1 MNKDFLEEL
10 LTTCSVSGY
19 EEELQK
25 KVIQN
30 MKPYAEK
37 INTDATGNVIVSV
50 NNDSPIK
57 IMLSAHAD
65 EIGMIVTKIQ
75 GDGSLKVTKAGG
87 VRAAQY
93 LGTHVQIQTKNG
105 IVPAVVVTNG
115 TLVNQKDLTCEDLTI
130 DIGASSKE
138 EAMQKVQ
145 VGDCVCAATTY
156 QYLMNDRMV
165 ARAFDDRIGV
175 YIIMEALKR
184 AKERGC
190 NNGVYAAS
198 TTGEETTKRGA
209 YWASQKIK
217 PTCALV
223 VDVTYTYDYDGVYS
237 SSMGEAKLGLGPVLC
252 HSSIVSKKMNDL
264 LVECAN
270 RKNIP
275 LQWEICAG
283 LTHTDAD
290 KIHFSNDG
298 VATALISIPL
308 RYMHSSIE
316 MLSLSDVENIIEL
329 ITEFLCSYNESIELD
344 TLKEI

>member
-1 MNKDFLEEL
+1 MNKAFLEEL
-10 LTTCSVSGY
+10 LETCSVSGY

-25 KVIQN
+25 KVIKN
-30 MKPYAEK
+30 MQPYADE
-37 INTDATGNVIVSV
+37 IITDATGNVIISS
-50 NNDSPIK
+50 NPASPIK
-57 IMLSAHAD
+57 LMLSAHAD

-75 GDGSLKVTKAGG
+75 NDGSLKVTNAGG

-93 LGTHVQIQTKNG
+93 LGTHVQIKTANG
-105 IVPAVVVTNG
+105 NIPGVVVTNG
-115 TLVNQKDLTCEDLTI
+115 TLINQNNLRCEDLTI
-130 DIGASSKE
+130 DIGASNKE
-138 EAMQKVQ
+138 EAMQV
-145 VGDCVCAATTY
+145 VSIGDCVCASTTY
-156 QYLMNDRMV
+156 KYLMNDRMV
-165 ARAFDDRIGV
+165 ARALDDRIGV

-190 NNGVYAAS
+190 TNGIYAAS

-209 YWASQKIK
+209 FWASQKIR
-217 PTCALV
+217 PTCALI
-223 VDVTYTYDYDGVYS
+223 VDVTYTYDYDGAY
-237 SSMGEAKLGLGPVLC
+237 SSMGEASLGNGPVLC
-252 HSSIVSKKMNDL
+252 HSSIVSKKCNAL
-264 LVECAN
+264 LKDCAK

-316 MLSLSDVENIIEL
+316 MLSLNDVENIIGL
-329 ITEFLCSYNESIELD
+329 ITEFICSYSDDIELD
-344 TLKEI
+344 ALK